1 MVCKTKWDGHQCVID
16 IDGKELMPIAYMS
29 YAPLKENFDEMR
41 AHGVRLFMFPI
52 YAGDEGINM
61 ESGLRPLCE
70 NFFKGYGQYDF
81 SMVDRVLENLCPTG
95 KENVYVIPRVC
106 LEPPIWWQ
114 RLHPEEVARD
124 SRGEAQRECFA
135 SKLWLREMT
144 VALYALIDHL
154 SQSKWSERIIGYH
167 IAAGG
172 TEEWAYQCRYNPQYY
187 DYSEVNRRAYHA
199 FLVNRYGSLAA
210 ISEAHGKEYSALDRI
225 EFPHP
230 VERRYCKNGYLRDPI
245 SERAVLD
252 YYDYHNESVADA
264 ILYFCR
270 AVKEYTK
277 GERLVGVFYGYVF
290 SMPQNFKGLHAL
302 GKVLASAD
310 VDFLSTTNCGAHWQ
324 FSSAVESAKLHGKLW
339 MCEGDIRTCL
349 TTGMGKNLAHAMPDN
364 DYYDSAV
371 WHGPDDVKGSV
382 AKLTQALARI
392 ATNHT
397 GIWWF
402 DMFGGW
408 FSNPE
413 MLSVI
418 ERSIPLLAEQKE
430 ELFPSEVA
438 FVVDEKGHKYSS
450 LDDRKLPYA
459 TWELLNQIELAGFPY
474 DNYLLSDIAHK
485 DFPADQYRLIIFLA
499 AVDPSEEELLAIK
512 EKLKRNGKTLLFLG
526 NSGAYSESL
535 CEFSLRADPAPK
547 EQKATFANQIY
558 PENTLPTLALA
569 KEEGYVLSRF
579 EDGSPAVLWKKCED
593 YHSVLSLPLA
603 VPAELL
609 RHIAILAGVHLYNRT
624 GDAVFAGGE
633 YVGLWAKECGYRRI
647 CLPESDMKAR
657 DFMTGESVTVNDRF
671 IDMWMEKGDMRL
683 LHIEKSEHSHL

>member
-1 MVCKTKWDGHQCVID
+1 MVCKTKWNGHQCVID

-95 KENVYVIPRVC
+95 KEDVYVIPRVC
-106 LEPPIWWQ
+106 LEPPVWWQ
-114 RLHPEEVARD
+114 RLHPDEVARD

-144 VALYALIDHL
+144 AALYALIDHL
-154 SQSKWSERIIGYH
+154 SQSKWSERVIGYH

-187 DYSEVNRRAYHA
+187 DYSEVNRRAYHE
-199 FLVNRYGSLAA
+199 FLLHRYGSLSA
-210 ISEAHGKEYSALDRI
+210 ISKAHGKEYSTLDCI

-277 GERLVGVFYGYVF
+277 GERLTGVFYGYVF

-371 WHGPDDVKGSV
+371 WHGPADVKGSV

-459 TWELLNQIELAGFPY
+459 TWELLNRIELAGFPY

-547 EQKATFANQIY
+547 EQKATFADRIY
-558 PENTLPTLALA
+558 PENTLPTPTLM

-633 YVGLWAKECGYRRI
+633 YVGLWAKESGYRRI
-647 CLPESDMKAR
+647 CLPESDMKAC

-683 LHIEKSEHSHL
+683 LHIEKGENSHL